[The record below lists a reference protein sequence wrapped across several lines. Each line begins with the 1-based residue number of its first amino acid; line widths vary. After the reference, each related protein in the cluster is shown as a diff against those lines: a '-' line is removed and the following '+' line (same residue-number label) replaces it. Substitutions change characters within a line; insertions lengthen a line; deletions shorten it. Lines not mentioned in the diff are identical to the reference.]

1 MHASPYPTPP
11 PRRELTVPGDTREG
25 ACEASLTEL
34 LRASGGGDRSAFD
47 RLVPIV
53 YDELRSIAH
62 NRLRAERAGHTLNTT
77 ALVHE
82 TWLRLA
88 GQERT
93 AWRNR
98 AHFFAIG
105 ARAMRRVLVDYAR
118 ARDAQR
124 RGGSEAHVPLH
135 VVEHEAP
142 ELLTAAAATEVLT
155 LNDALDALATFDERG
170 ARIVESRFFGG
181 LTHAE
186 IAEALELSEV
196 TVRRS
201 WTSAR
206 AWLRREL
213 AADTAFER
221 SGVDLGADGGTGAC

>member
-1 MHASPYPTPP
+1 MSDDV
-11 PRRELTVPGDTREG
+11 RGRPGD
-25 ACEASLTEL
+25 ASLTEL
-34 LRASGGGDRSAFD
+34 LQASGEGDRTAFD
-47 RLVPIV
+47 RLVPVV

-88 GQERT
+88 GQEQK
-93 AWRNR
+93 AWRSR

-105 ARAMRRVLVDYAR
+105 ARAMRRVLVDHAR

-124 RGGSEAHVPLH
+124 RGGRESHVPLE
-135 VVEHEAP
+135 VVERDAP
-142 ELLTAAAATEVLT
+142 ELLSEAAAAEVLA
-155 LNDALDALATFDERG
+155 LNDALDALAVFDERG
-170 ARIVESRFFGG
+170 AQVVESRFFGG
-181 LTHAE
+181 LTHEE
-186 IAEALELSEV
+186 IGEAMGLSEV

-206 AWLRREL
+206 
-213 AADTAFER
+213 D
-221 SGVDLGADGGTGAC
+221 

>member
-1 MHASPYPTPP
+1 MT
-11 PRRELTVPGDTREG
+11 GDARG
-25 ACEASLTEL
+25 AAGKGEASLTEL
-34 LRASGGGDRSAFD
+34 LRASGGGDRAAFD

-88 GQERT
+88 GQQRM
-93 AWRNR
+93 AWDSR

-105 ARAMRRVLVDYAR
+105 ARAMRRVLVDHAR

-124 RGGSEAHVPLH
+124 RGGREAHVPLD
-135 VVEHEAP
+135 VVERDAP
-142 ELLTAAAATEVLT
+142 ELLSAAAAAEVLA
-155 LNDALDALATFDERG
+155 LNDALDALAAFDERG

-186 IAEALELSEV
+186 IGEALGLSEV

-213 AADTAFER
+213 TAESRLDR
-221 SGVDLGADGGTGAC
+221 SGVDLGDPGVADAP